1 MSADSCEEDRTVAS
15 ITTLVCG
22 KCGKT
27 SKADGNPSKCMEC
40 GQDSVRIYAK
50 RAEGKS
56 DQPTHG
62 ISQRSGAEM
71 STLGI
76 QTEVVGVPG

>member
-1 MSADSCEEDRTVAS
+1 MAS
-15 ITTLVCG
+15 TTALVCG

-50 RAEGKS
+50 RAEGQS
-56 DQPTHG
+56 DQRPQG
-62 ISQRSGAEM
+62 VSQRSGAEM
-71 STLGI
+71 SALRI
-76 QTEVVGVPG
+76 QTEVVGISG

>member
-1 MSADSCEEDRTVAS
+1 VAS

-27 SKADGNPSKCMEC
+27 SKADGNPRKCMEC

-50 RAEGKS
+50 RAEGQL
-56 DQPTHG
+56 DQHPHDT
-62 ISQRSGAEM
+62 SQRSGAEV

-76 QTEVVGVPG
+76 QAEVVGAAG

>member
-1 MSADSCEEDRTVAS
+1 VA
-15 ITTLVCG
+15 ITTTLVCG

-27 SKADGNPSKCMEC
+27 SSATGNPRKCTEC

-50 RAEGKS
+50 RAEGQL
-56 DQPTHG
+56 DQHPHG
-62 ISQRSGAEM
+62 MIQRSGAEM

-76 QTEVVGVPG
+76 QTEAVGVSG

>member
-1 MSADSCEEDRTVAS
+1 MAS

-50 RAEGKS
+50 RE
-56 DQPTHG
+56 
-62 ISQRSGAEM
+62 EM
-71 STLGI
+71 STLSI
-76 QTEVVGVPG
+76 QTKVVGVPG

>member
-1 MSADSCEEDRTVAS
+1 VAS
-15 ITTLVCG
+15 TTTLVCG

-27 SKADGNPSKCMEC
+27 SKALGNPSKCTEC

-50 RAEGKS
+50 RAVGQF
-56 DQPTHG
+56 DQHPHG
-62 ISQRSGAEM
+62 ISQIMGAET

-76 QTEVVGVPG
+76 EAEVAGISG

>member
-1 MSADSCEEDRTVAS
+1 MAS

-22 KCGKT
+22 KCGEI
-27 SKADGNPSKCMEC
+27 SKALGNPRKCTEC

-62 ISQRSGAEM
+62 IGQRSGAEM

-76 QTEVVGVPG
+76 ETEVVGVPG

>member
-1 MSADSCEEDRTVAS
+1 VAS

-22 KCGKT
+22 KCRKV
-27 SKADGNPSKCMEC
+27 SKALGNPRKCTEC

-50 RAEGKS
+50 RTENKS

-62 ISQRSGAEM
+62 IGQRSGAEM